1 MRRAVL
7 LAFVIGIAFV
17 SPAESVMPGIFTV
30 PQSQCVWRIG
40 DDQSWSATT
49 LDESGWQ
56 ANPHWRGL
64 SPAAHMWVRCHVDL
78 SALSAEKQP
87 ALQVTL
93 YGAHQLF
100 VNGELV
106 GSAGNIRSGVFGLN
120 VIRQYPLLPTVFD
133 NAPQTIAM
141 RITYRVVGQLPITV
155 AFNMDP
161 PIIYAGDLEALEAQ
175 RSKVILAD
183 GYALL
188 PSTALYTVIGVLAL
202 TLLGLFYYDRSRL
215 DLLYLSL
222 LCLVTAALQVNTLC
236 MGLQLD
242 YSSTLRFAIQ
252 QGGNIIAAP
261 LLLLIFFALAR
272 RRVPI
277 LYWVPLAF
285 IVAQHSL
292 QFISDFLPPEQ
303 ALTLS
308 RWTRDMNQT
317 TVLPPISWIVVS
329 VAPLIAF
336 WPYGRISGRMR
347 PVALL
352 CLLWGA
358 ANILWFSVQLTNIPR
373 LGLPNLYRLWEL
385 QLLDIRGVTTACVL
399 IALLVLLF
407 RDQRRVTEERA
418 LLAGEMQAAQE
429 IQQALVPAS
438 LDTLPGFEI
447 AVAFRPIREVGGDF
461 YNCHVLPGN
470 RQRILIGDVS
480 GKGAAAAMTAAV
492 LIGAAQRR
500 EFESPAQ
507 LLQHLNL
514 VLADMNVQGFATCLC
529 AEIFADGKL
538 TLANAGHLAPYCNG
552 EEIHVQP
559 GLPLGISR
567 DEIYSE
573 TSFRISPGAVL
584 TLLSDGV
591 VEAQSA
597 NGDLFGF
604 DRTRSLSARPADQI
618 AQAAQRFGQKDD
630 ITVLTLSFAP
640 VEVTL

>member
-1 MRRAVL
+1 MRTAVL
-7 LAFVIGIAFV
+7 LAFVIGTAIVA
-17 SPAESVMPGIFTV
+17 PAESVTPGILTV
-30 PQSQCVWRIG
+30 PQNQCVWRIG
-40 DDQSWSATT
+40 DDGAWSAAT

-56 ANPHWRGL
+56 SNPHWQGL
-64 SPAAHMWVRCHVDL
+64 SPAVHIWVRCHVDL
-78 SALSAEKQP
+78 SDLITEKQP
-87 ALQVTL
+87 ALQVTM
-93 YGAHQLF
+93 YGAYQVF
-100 VNGELV
+100 VNGKLL
-106 GSAGNIRSGVFGLN
+106 GSAGNIRSGVFSMN
-120 VIRQYPLLPTVFD
+120 VIRQYPLTASALS
-133 NAPQTIAM
+133 NAPQTIAVRM
-141 RITYRVVGQLPITV
+141 TYHVFGQLPLTV
-155 AFNMDP
+155 ALNMDP
-161 PIIYAGDLEALEAQ
+161 PIIDAGNVGSLEAQ
-175 RSKVILAD
+175 RSKVVLAD
-183 GYALL
+183 GSALL
-188 PSTALYTVIGVLAL
+188 PSAALYTVIGSLSL

-222 LCLVTAALQVNTLC
+222 LCLATATLQINTLC
-236 MGLQLD
+236 MGLQMD
-242 YSSTLRFAIQ
+242 YSSTLRFAINQ
-252 QGGNIIAAP
+252 SGNFIAAP
-261 LLLLIFFALAR
+261 LLVLIFFALAR

-277 LYWVPLAF
+277 LYWVPLTF
-285 IVAQHSL
+285 VVAQHSL

-303 ALTLS
+303 AFSLF
-308 RWTRDMNQT
+308 RWTRDVAQI

-329 VAPLIAF
+329 VAPFIAF
-336 WPYGRISGRMR
+336 WPYSRITSRMR
-347 PVALL
+347 PVAAL

-358 ANILWFSVQLTNIPR
+358 ANSLWFIVQLTNIPR

-385 QLLDIRGVTTACVL
+385 QILEIRGVTTACVL

-407 RDQRRVTEERA
+407 RDQRQVTEERA
-418 LLAGEMQAAQE
+418 LLAGEMQAAQQ

-461 YNCHVLPGN
+461 YNCRVLPGN

-500 EFESPAQ
+500 EFETPAQ
-507 LLQHLNL
+507 LLQHMNL
-514 VLADMNVQGFATCLC
+514 VLTDMNVHGFATCLC
-529 AEIFADGKL
+529 AEISAEGKL

-552 EEIHVQP
+552 EEKKLQP

-573 TSFRISPGAVL
+573 TSFQISPGDVL

-604 DRTRSLSARPADQI
+604 DRTRSLSALPADQI
-618 AQAAQRFGQKDD
+618 AQAAQRFGQIDD

-640 VEVTL
+640 AEVTL